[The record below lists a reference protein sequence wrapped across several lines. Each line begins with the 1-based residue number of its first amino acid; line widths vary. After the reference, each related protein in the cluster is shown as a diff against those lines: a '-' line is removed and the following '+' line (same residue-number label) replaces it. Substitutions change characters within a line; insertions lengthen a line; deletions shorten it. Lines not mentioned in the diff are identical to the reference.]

1 MTTTRGLFFWEGS
14 GLELGR
20 ANPYGAL
27 LAAALRRHGVE
38 LTEGNYEFG
47 REWLEQSRA
56 AYDVLHLNWLDR
68 FYARFGEARDADAA
82 GERFADFTE
91 KLIHARRLGY
101 RLIWTVHNLF
111 PHERRYPHL
120 DRLVNALVARE
131 ADHVIAHCRFAADS
145 IEARYHP
152 PRPVTVIPHG
162 NYVPIF
168 PNTVSRAQARQ
179 RLTIDGTRFV
189 YLFFGNARGYK
200 GVAELIAAFREAAA
214 PDNVLVLVLRENARS
229 PGLIAELRAVATG
242 DERIRIHASGYFPA
256 EEFQYF
262 LNAADVVV
270 LPFTAVLTSG
280 SAIQALGFGKPL
292 IVPRLGCLPELA
304 SGGAGLL
311 YDPDAEGALADALTA
326 ARCLDLETARRAALQ
341 RTREF
346 DWDPIAA
353 RIAALYRGAPAGSAS

>member
-14 GLELGR
+14 GLDPGR

-38 LTEGNYEFG
+38 LTEGDYAFG
-47 REWLEQSRA
+47 RTWLEESRA

-68 FYARFGEARDADAA
+68 FYARFGEPHDADAA
-82 GERFADFTE
+82 GERFANFTE
-91 KLIHARRLGY
+91 TLIQARRLGY

-131 ADHVIAHCRFAADS
+131 ADHVIAHCRFAADR
-145 IEARYHP
+145 IEALYDP

-162 NYVPIF
+162 NYLPIF
-168 PNTVSRAQARQ
+168 PNSVSREQARA
-179 RLTIDGTRFV
+179 RLAIDGRQFV

-200 GVAELIAAFREAAA
+200 GVADLIGAFRRAAA
-214 PDNVLVLVLRENARS
+214 TDCALVLVLRENARS
-229 PGLIAELRAVATG
+229 PGLIPELRALAAG
-242 DERIRIHASGYFPA
+242 DERVRIHSSHYFPA
-256 EEFQYF
+256 DEFQYF
-262 LNAADVVV
+262 LGAADVVV

-292 IVPRLGCLPELA
+292 IVPRLGCLPELVA
-304 SGGAGLL
+304 GGAGLL
-311 YDPDAEGALADALTA
+311 YDPEAGGALAGALTA
-326 ARCLDLETARRAALQ
+326 ARSLDLDAAREAALA
-341 RTREF
+341 RTAEF
-346 DWDPIAA
+346 DWDPIAR
-353 RIAALYRGAPAGSAS
+353 RIAALYRGGGPAS